1 MTPRHLASWSARSF
15 PLSQAIRSPRL
26 PRPCRSVL
34 ACLASVALSV
44 AMSAVAPFPLDAAEA
59 LRIGV
64 QGPMT
69 GALAKQGKDMLNAAR
84 LAVDETNARGGI
96 RGRKVEIVTGDD
108 KGEPREGIL
117 AARHLASSGVLGV
130 VGPYNS
136 GVAIPV
142 TAEVYDP
149 AGISVL
155 TVATNPRVTDRGL
168 ATVFRVIG
176 RDDQQGAIAAREMRR
191 LGARRAA
198 VLHNKNAYGQ
208 GLATEFADAF
218 RAGGGQIVF
227 LDGVSSGEK
236 DFTPTLTRLK
246 QSNPDLIF
254 FGGEYQDAGPLLKQA
269 RKTGIQARFMS
280 GDATLDP
287 TFVTLAGSR
296 AAEGAM
302 VTFPP
307 PASRTFE
314 QRYRKRFGE
323 PGPYS
328 GYAYDGTRIL
338 LEAIRRV
345 PSADARAVS
354 REIARTRNFPG
365 VTGSISFDSRGDLT
379 RAGFILWEVA
389 GGRWVPRTPGN
400 EENRVRPAR

>member
-1 MTPRHLASWSARSF
+1 MTPRRLASWSARSF
-15 PLSQAIRSPRL
+15 PPLRSGRSS
-26 PRPCRSVL
+26 RPLRSIRSVL
-34 ACLASVALSV
+34 ALLALAALPVAMPDLASSPV
-44 AMSAVAPFPLDAAEA
+44 DAAEA

-84 LAVDETNARGGI
+84 LAVDEINARGGI
-96 RGRKVEIVTGDD
+96 RGKKVEIVTGDD

-142 TAEVYDP
+142 TAEVYNP

-168 ATVFRVIG
+168 PTVFRVIG

-191 LGARRAA
+191 LGSSRAA

-218 RAGGGQIVF
+218 KASGGQIVF
-227 LDGVSSGEK
+227 LDGVTSGEK

-246 QSNPDLIF
+246 QTNPDLLF

-269 RKTGIQARFMS
+269 RKTGIKARFMS

-287 TFVTLAGSR
+287 TFVALAGSR

-307 PASRTFE
+307 PASRTF
-314 QRYRKRFGE
+314 QQHYRQRFGE

-328 GYAYDGTRIL
+328 GYAYDGARIL
-338 LEAIRRV
+338 LDAIRRA

-354 REIARTRNFPG
+354 REIARTRNFLG
-365 VTGSISFDSRGDLT
+365 VTGSISFDRKGDLT
-379 RAGFILWEVA
+379 RAGFILWEVE
-389 GGRWVPRTPGN
+389 GGKWVPRNPGN
-400 EENRVRPAR
+400 